1 MIMPIKNFQHYVEKR
16 LTTAEIKDIERHATL
31 ERHALKTLQQDI
43 VNVLADYVAK
53 EGVGFSELVR
63 RLNASPAHV
72 VKIQKGEANIT
83 LASLARICALLG
95 VSPHL
100 VFSEKSN

>member
-1 MIMPIKNFQHYVEKR
+1 MPIKNFQQYVEKR

-31 ERHALKTLQQDI
+31 EKHALKALQKDI
-43 VNVLADYVAK
+43 ASAIADYVAK
-53 EGVGFSELVR
+53 EGIGFDELVR

-72 VKIQKGEANIT
+72 TKIQKGEANLT

-95 VSPHL
+95 TSPHV
-100 VFSEKSN
+100 VFSEKK